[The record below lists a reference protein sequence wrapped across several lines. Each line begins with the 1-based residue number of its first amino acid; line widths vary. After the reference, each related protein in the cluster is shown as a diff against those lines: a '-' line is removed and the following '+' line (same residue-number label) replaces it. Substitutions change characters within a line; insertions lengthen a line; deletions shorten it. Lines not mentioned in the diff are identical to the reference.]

1 MITESTREI
10 GSSIAVVKRGVNAVM
25 FGISAWKRISGIS
38 DERRFLKIEKLEREI
53 KEARTL
59 IANKM
64 RRERPELNGLKS
76 TTILSRAVEEE
87 DVDIMKTLERVL
99 AGGGWKNNNAHP

>member
-1 MITESTREI
+1 M
-10 GSSIAVVKRGVNAVM
+10 M

-53 KEARTL
+53 KEARPL

-64 RRERPELNGLKS
+64 RRERPELNGVKS

-87 DVDIMKTLERVL
+87 DVDIMETLERVL